1 MFQLW
6 KLVLFCGLLAGTAAS
21 QSYADK
27 NAVNKLKS
35 ALEEGLVTDDTMF
48 ESIVK
53 ESKVDFTSLEESKCS
68 ETAAAIV
75 DKEFSKDFQVA
86 YPCFWLRIRCIKIE
100 SITIKVLPN
109 GFKVTIAITIKVTV
123 TLPPWGTIIDLT
135 LNLVLQRTVTIET
148 GVVIIEGCTHI
159 PARIILPSLKSF
171 SSSPFGSLKEI
182 NNTAVTFVKEVETFV
197 VQSMVCPRI
206 YTIISSLDVSF
217 IKEVIGELQKTQ
229 AEVKTEERR

>member
-6 KLVLFCGLLAGTAAS
+6 KLVLFCGLLAGTSAS
-21 QSYADK
+21 QSSADK

-68 ETAAAIV
+68 ETATAIV

-86 YPCFWLRIRCIKIE
+86 YPCFWLRISCIKIE

-123 TLPPWGTIIDLT
+123 TLPPWGTIINLT

-182 NNTAVTFVKEVETFV
+182 NNTAVTFVNEVETFV

-229 AEVKTEERR
+229 VEVKTEERR